1 MKNVGGQYGGAITAA
16 MFLNEFVGEVPWAH
30 LDIAGPMNV
39 DADEGSTPRAQPGSA
54 PAC

>member
-1 MKNVGGQYGGAITAA
+1 MKNIGGPFGGTITAA
-16 MFLNEFVGEVPWAH
+16 IFLNEFVDGVPWAH

-39 DADEGSTPRAQPGSA
+39 DADDGLRRGAPGSA